1 MDSRDLDWVAKERE
15 LMLQA
20 SEVPKE
26 VRYKLCDMGYYN
38 DAMKGYLIT
47 GMRKMGFSES
57 EIRKAIL
64 GMRAALD
71 EKTAIEAERVYMEE
85 W

>member
-1 MDSRDLDWVAKERE
+1 MADKEWIKRERE

-26 VRYKLCDMGYYN
+26 VRVKLCDMGYYN

-47 GMRKMGFSES
+47 GMRKMGFTEA

-64 GMRAALD
+64 GMRAAMD
-71 EKTAIEAERVYMEE
+71 EKTAEEAERVYTEE

>member
-1 MDSRDLDWVAKERE
+1 MEKPKWVEKELELQSAARE
-15 LMLQA
+15 V
-20 SEVPKE
+20 SPE

-38 DAMKGYLIT
+38 DAMKGYMIA
-47 GMRKMGFSES
+47 GMRKMGFTET

-64 GMRAALD
+64 GMRAAMD
-71 EKTAIEAERVYMEE
+71 EKTAEEAEKVYTEE

>member
-1 MDSRDLDWVAKERE
+1 MVIKPEMIPPD
-15 LMLQA
+15 
-20 SEVPKE
+20 

-38 DAMKGYLIT
+38 DTMKGYLIV
-47 GMRKMGFSES
+47 GMRKMGFTES
-57 EIRKAIL
+57 EIRKAVL

>member
-1 MDSRDLDWVAKERE
+1 MMEDWVKREQE
-15 LMLQA
+15 LMSRAL
-20 SEVPKE
+20 EVPKE

-38 DAMKGYLIT
+38 DAMKGYMIA
-47 GMRKMGFSES
+47 GMQKMGFADS

-64 GMRAALD
+64 GMRAVHD
-71 EKTAIEAERVYMEE
+71 EKTAEEAEKVYTED